1 MKDKEK
7 SKERLIDEL
16 TALRQQITELKAS
29 ETGPKR
35 AEEELRESEEKHRTL
50 FDTSPDGIII
60 TTLDGKVLEA
70 NKAYQNMLGYTLREL
85 KDMTYQQLTPEKWHK
100 KEREAVKSFL
110 SGKGYGYFEKE
121 YIKKDGTIFP
131 IFLTG
136 WLIRDNQGNPEKIGV
151 FVRDITERKQAEEVL
166 KENEERFRDLFENAN
181 DLIQSVNASGEFVYV
196 NKKWLETLGYSKEE
210 LGRLKLTD
218 ILREDQIPH
227 CMQIFKKVCNGGS
240 FEKVETVFISKDGSE
255 IVVEG
260 NVNAKI
266 RDGRFIA
273 TRGIFRDITE
283 QKKVEEA
290 YRALVENSLQGL
302 GIAQDNRVAFVNPT
316 IAKMLG
322 YTIEELMSFSP
333 RDWKAAI
340 HPEDQTFVWGRLQD
354 RLKGKPVPRRYEF
367 RMIRKDG
374 KVIWVEI
381 FSSHIEYNGKPAI
394 QAAFVDITERKK
406 AEEALKQSE
415 GDYRGLFES
424 AHDAIAVFDPDSE
437 VVLDVNQRACDIY
450 GLERDEFVGR
460 SLTAIS
466 KDIERGK
473 KHIKTTLDKGFY
485 HHFETVQYRKD
496 GSEMYLEINASVVD
510 YKGKRAILSI
520 NRDIT
525 ERKQAEEKL
534 RSVEQEKAIILSSM
548 AEHVVYQ
555 DKEMKVLW
563 ANRAAGQS
571 VGRAPEE
578 LVGHRC
584 YQIWQERSEPCPNC
598 PIVEAVRTG
607 GPHQAEMITADGRS
621 WFIRGHP
628 VRDEKGNITGAVEVT
643 LEITE
648 RKKVEDTLR
657 ESEEKFRNLAEQSPN
672 MIFLHKKGRVVYANK
687 KCEEIM
693 GYKTEEFYSPDF
705 DFLKLIS
712 PESKDLIKAN
722 LERHMKGQEVAPLEY
737 TLIAKG
743 GRKIAAILTTK
754 LIKYEGENAILGT
767 VTDIRERKKMQEEL
781 LKARKLESV
790 GILAGGIAHD
800 FNNILTGIL
809 GNISLAKAEVDSKD
823 EIFKTLTKAE
833 KASLRA
839 KDLTQQLLTFSK
851 GGAPV
856 RKTTSIAE
864 LIEDSVGFAL
874 RGSRVRCEFSM
885 PSDLW
890 AVELDEGQMNQVM
903 NNLIINADQAMP
915 EGGIIKVSAENV
927 TLKKEDALPLK
938 DGRYVKVTIEDQ
950 GIGIPRQHLT
960 KIFDPYFSTKHKG
973 DGLGLA
979 TSYSIIKNHRGYV
992 AVDSELGRGASFYV
1006 YLPASSEKPPKKK
1019 SGRKTY
1025 LAGKGRILVMDDEE
1039 MVRDVVGDLLKILGY
1054 EVEFASDGLEL
1065 TDLYRKAKDSGQPFD
1080 AVIMDLTVPGGMG
1093 GEESVRKLLEMDPE
1107 ARAIVSSG
1115 YCNDPVM
1122 SNFEKYGFSGVVAKP
1137 FKIEELGEALHRVL
1151 MGTKKAPV

>member
-16 TALRQQITELKAS
+16 TRLRQQITELKAS
-29 ETGPKR
+29 ETGRKR
-35 AEEELRESEEKHRTL
+35 AEDALRKSEEKHRTL
-50 FDTSPDGIII
+50 FDTSPNGIVIA
-60 TTLDGKVLEA
+60 TPDGKILDA
-70 NKAYQNMLGYTLREL
+70 NQAYLDMLGYTLEEL
-85 KDMTYQQLTPEKWHK
+85 KDMTYQQFTPEKWHK
-100 KEREAVKSFL
+100 KEEEAVKSFL
-110 SGKGYGYFEKE
+110 SGKGYGCFEKE
-121 YIKKDGTIFP
+121 YIKKDGTILP
-131 IFLTG
+131 VSLTG
-136 WLIRDNQGNPEKIGV
+136 WLIKDNQADPEKMGV
-151 FVRDITERKQAEEVL
+151 FVQDITQRKRAEEVL
-166 KENEERFRDLFENAN
+166 KESEEKFRDLFENAN

-196 NKKWLETLGYSKEE
+196 NKKWLETLGYSREE

-227 CMQIFKKVCNGGS
+227 CMEIFKKVRSGES
-240 FEKVETVFISKDGSE
+240 FEKVETVFISKDGTE

-260 NVNAKI
+260 NVNARIK
-266 RDGRFIA
+266 DGEFIA

-302 GIAQDNRVAFVNPT
+302 GIAQDSRVAFVNPT

-333 RDWKAAI
+333 RDWKALI

-354 RLKGKPVPRRYEF
+354 RLQGRPVPSRYEL
-367 RMIRKDG
+367 RMMRKDG
-374 KVIWVEI
+374 KVIWVEL
-381 FSSHIEYNGKPAI
+381 FSSCIKYGGKPAI
-394 QAAFVDITERKK
+394 QAAFV
-406 AEEALKQSE
+406 
-415 GDYRGLFES
+415 
-424 AHDAIAVFDPDSE
+424 
-437 VVLDVNQRACDIY
+437 
-450 GLERDEFVGR
+450 
-460 SLTAIS
+460 
-466 KDIERGK
+466 
-473 KHIKTTLDKGFY
+473 
-485 HHFETVQYRKD
+485 
-496 GSEMYLEINASVVD
+496 
-510 YKGKRAILSI
+510 
-520 NRDIT
+520 DIT

-534 RSVEQEKAIILSSM
+534 RSVEQEKAIILNSM

-584 YQIWQERSEPCPNC
+584 YEIWQERSEPCPNC

-607 GPHQAEMITADGRS
+607 GPHQAQMTTADGRS

-628 VRDEKGNITGAVEVT
+628 VRDEKGNIRGAVEVT

-648 RKKVEDTLR
+648 RKRVEETLR

-722 LERHMKGQEVAPLEY
+722 LERHTKGQEVAPLEY

-743 GRKIAAILTTK
+743 GGKIAAILTTK

-890 AVELDEGQMNQVM
+890 AVELDEGQMSQVM

-938 DGRYVKVTIEDQ
+938 DGTYVKVTIEDQ
-950 GIGIPRQHLT
+950 GIGIPQQHLT

-1065 TDLYRKAKDSGQPFD
+1065 TDLYREAKDSGQPFD

-1122 SNFEKYGFSGVVAKP
+1122 SNFKKYGFSGVVAKP

-1151 MGTKKAPV
+1151 MGTKKAPA